1 MYEINI
7 VWNFSVYYKP
17 IINFHCHYEYK
28 RADNN
33 QRNINIYCKTKNIN
47 RLSSEREIIKYYLN
61 KNIDN
66 DI

>member
-7 VWNFSVYYKP
+7 VWDFSVYCKS

-47 RLSSEREIIKYYLN
+47 SLRSERRIIKEGAN
-61 KNIDN
+61 KSLI
-66 DI
+66 